1 MVMNASLQHGTDI
14 REAIARSGSGRQ
26 CFFDAA
32 DFPWTRAVEA
42 RWAGLREEVDRL
54 LVAVE
59 RLPGFEDIQHE
70 QRQLSTDKRWKI
82 FPLHVYGHH
91 FARNSERCPQLAA
104 AIRRIPHLRAAM
116 LSILQAGKVLHPHEG
131 PYNGV
136 LRYHLGV
143 VVPEP
148 DQCGITVGGDTRH
161 WEEGASLIF
170 DDSHTHHAW
179 NKGTRDRVVLFV
191 DFDRPLPAPLARRN
205 EIEIARISR
214 SGFIMDAIDEWNRWE
229 ARYGAELDRRLGGAA
244 EAGNAEALAR

>member
-1 MVMNASLQHGTDI
+1 MSASLQHSVDI
-14 REAIARSGSGRQ
+14 REVIARSGSGQQR
-26 CFFDAA
+26 FFDSA
-32 DFPWTRAVEA
+32 DFSWTRAIEA
-42 RWAGLREEVDRL
+42 RWPGLREEVGRL
-54 LVAVE
+54 LVAVD

-104 AIRRIPHLRAAM
+104 SLREIPHLRAAM

-136 LRYHLGV
+136 LRYHLGL

-148 DQCGITVGGDTRH
+148 EQCGITVGGETRR

-170 DDSHTHHAW
+170 DDSHTHQAW
-179 NKGTRDRVVLFV
+179 NNGTRDRVVLFV
-191 DFDRPLPAPLARRN
+191 DFDRPLPSALARRN

-214 SGFIMDAIDEWNRWE
+214 SSFIMDAIDEWHRWE
-229 ARYGAELDRRLGGAA
+229 AAYGAELDRRLSGAG
-244 EAGNAEALAR
+244 ESDNAEADAQ